1 MPIYAEKICD
11 VHTLLKYVKNVA
23 IAYSHKTDMPHL
35 YGIVEV
41 LDVVNIIV
49 TDWLT
54 GTFPFKYS
62 D

>member
-1 MPIYAEKICD
+1 M
-11 VHTLLKYVKNVA
+11 HTLLKYVKNVA